1 MEQMSKQGQQ
11 KKKVHVPMNNVVQS
25 VQPDFSFDAP
35 TLKQT
40 QPVKNDFTFDFGSA
54 PIQAP

>member
-1 MEQMSKQGQQ
+1 MSKQSQQ
-11 KKKVHVPMNNVVQS
+11 KKKVHVAMNNVSQTVQ
-25 VQPDFSFDAP
+25 QDFSFDAP

-40 QPVKNDFTFDFGSA
+40 HPVKNDFTFDFVSA

>member
-1 MEQMSKQGQQ
+1 MSKQSQQ
-11 KKKVHVPMNNVVQS
+11 KKKVHVPMNNVAQS
-25 VQPDFSFDAP
+25 VKPDISFDAP